1 MKFIRS
7 AILNILSYIYLST
20 KLQNKEM
27 IKLVFFGVNLK
38 NIFFLKKKKEEQWKP
53 KNKERGYTPFNS

>member
-38 NIFFLKKKKEEQWKP
+38 NIFFLKKKR
-53 KNKERGYTPFNS
+53 KNNGSQKTKREDILL